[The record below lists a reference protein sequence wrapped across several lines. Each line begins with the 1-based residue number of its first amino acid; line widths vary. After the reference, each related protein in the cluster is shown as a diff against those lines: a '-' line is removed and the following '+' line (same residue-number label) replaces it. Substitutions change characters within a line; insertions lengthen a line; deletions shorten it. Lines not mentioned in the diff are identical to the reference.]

1 MKEGTQRSGG
11 MWLLCFGVTAGAA
24 LCGRFDWLSALA
36 GGALGALACRVSAKG
51 QLPRALG
58 VLQAL
63 WLAVPLC
70 VGARSA
76 QALFPDVSGS
86 LYVPAVVLALAW
98 LMARQSRGG
107 LLACCAVV
115 GFFVLGA
122 VGIVFLCAL
131 PKLTLR
137 WLKPGLAIDSFLCAM
152 AIGAGGKLLAA
163 CGEKPGPGWRWSA
176 LLAPAMLSALAGG
189 CLSRPL
195 AARQASAFYTL
206 SRGVSLFGVA
216 ERFEALIAA
225 CLTLGLCSACALI
238 LRAGRALLG
247 SDWAILLIPA
257 ALTLCFVPIP
267 GLWMAAGTAVFWV
280 ILPAIWPLGKKLKIR
295 KKSS

>member
-24 LCGRFDWLSALA
+24 LCGSFDWLSALA
-36 GGALGALACRVSAKG
+36 GGALAALACRFYSPT
-51 QLPRALG
+51 PRALRIMR
-58 VLQAL
+58 AL
-63 WLAVPLC
+63 WLAAPLC
-70 VGARSA
+70 VGARAA

-98 LMARQSRGG
+98 LLARQSRNG
-107 LLACCAVV
+107 LLACCVVV

-122 VGIVFLCAL
+122 VGIVSVFSL

-137 WLKPGLAIDSFLCAM
+137 WLRPAPALDGFLCAL
-152 AIGAGGKLLAA
+152 AIGAGGMLLAE
-163 CGEKPGPGWRWSA
+163 CGEQPCPGWRWSA
-176 LLAPAMLSALAGG
+176 LLAPAILSALAGG

-195 AARQASAFYTL
+195 AAGQASAFYTL

-225 CLTLGLCSACALI
+225 CLTLGLCSACALL
-238 LRAGRALLG
+238 LRAARELLK
-247 SDWAILLIPA
+247 SDWAILLLPI
-257 ALTLCFVPIP
+257 ALALCFVPIP
-267 GLWMAAGTAVFWV
+267 NSWIAVGTVLFWV
-280 ILPAIWPLGKKLKIR
+280 FLPAIWPCEKKLKKR

>member
-1 MKEGTQRSGG
+1 

-24 LCGRFDWLSALA
+24 LCGCFDWLSALA
-36 GGALGALACRVSAKG
+36 GGALAALASRYYTRT
-51 QLPRALG
+51 PRALR
-58 VLQAL
+58 VLRAL
-63 WLAVPLC
+63 WLALPLC
-70 VGARSA
+70 VGAKAA

-86 LYVPAVVLALAW
+86 FYVPAVVLALAW
-98 LMARQSRGG
+98 LLARQSRGG

-122 VGIVFLCAL
+122 VGLVSAFSL

-137 WLKPGLAIDSFLCAM
+137 WLRPAPALNGFLCAL
-152 AIGAGGKLLAA
+152 AIGAGGMLLAE
-163 CGEKPGPGWRWSA
+163 CGERPGPGWRWSA
-176 LLAPAMLSALAGG
+176 LLAPAILSALAGG

-238 LRAGRALLG
+238 LRAARELLK
-247 SDWAILLIPA
+247 SDRAILLIPA
-257 ALTLCFVPIP
+257 ALALCFVPIP
-267 GLWMAAGTAVFWV
+267 GPWIAAGTALLWV
-280 ILPAIWPLGKKLKIR
+280 VIPAVWPREKKLKKR
-295 KKSS
+295 KNSS

>member
-36 GGALGALACRVSAKG
+36 GGVLGALACRCDSRTHTP
-51 QLPRALG
+51 LR

-70 VGARSA
+70 VGAQSA
-76 QALFPDVSGS
+76 RALFPDVAGS
-86 LYVPAVVLALAW
+86 MYVPAVVLAMAW
-98 LMARQSRGG
+98 LLAQQSRGG

-122 VGIVFLCAL
+122 VGIVSLCAV

-137 WLKPGLAIDSFLCAM
+137 WLRPVPTLDGFLCAL
-152 AIGAGGKLLAA
+152 AIGAGGMLLAA
-163 CGEKPGPGWRWSA
+163 CGEEPGPGWRWSA
-176 LLAPAMLSALAGG
+176 LLAPAILSALAGG

-257 ALTLCFVPIP
+257 ALALCLFPIP
-267 GLWMAAGTAVFWV
+267 GLCMAAGTVVFWV
-280 ILPAIWPLGKKLKIR
+280 ILPALWPLGKKLKIR

>member
-1 MKEGTQRSGG
+1 

-24 LCGRFDWLSALA
+24 LCGCFDWLSALA
-36 GGALGALACRVSAKG
+36 GGALAALACRYYTRT
-51 QLPRALG
+51 PRALR
-58 VLQAL
+58 VLRAL
-63 WLAVPLC
+63 WLALPLC
-70 VGARSA
+70 VGAKAA

-86 LYVPAVVLALAW
+86 FYVPAVVLALAW
-98 LMARQSRGG
+98 LLARQSRGG

-122 VGIVFLCAL
+122 VGLVSAFSL

-137 WLKPGLAIDSFLCAM
+137 WLRPAQALNGFLCAL
-152 AIGAGGKLLAA
+152 AIGAGGMLLAE
-163 CGEKPGPGWRWSA
+163 CGERPGPGWRWSA
-176 LLAPAMLSALAGG
+176 LLAPAILSALAGG

-238 LRAGRALLG
+238 LRAARELLK
-247 SDWAILLIPA
+247 SDRAILLIPA
-257 ALTLCFVPIP
+257 ALALCFVPIP
-267 GLWMAAGTAVFWV
+267 GPWIAAGTALLWV
-280 ILPAIWPLGKKLKIR
+280 VIPAVWPREKKLKKR
-295 KKSS
+295 KNSS